1 MRLHNILEK
10 NINEKNLIQKN
21 NKNKIDN
28 LSTKGTTLEGK
39 NINDFSNRN
48 NLISYLNNNNSS
60 FFENFDLLEYINSGS
75 SGHVYK
81 GLYKGQ
87 IKRQVAIKF
96 LINNKRKEKQEEKE
110 NIKKES
116 KNNQEIA
123 ISKKLHHKNI
133 TEIYAYFKTE
143 NIDYSVLEYGKY
155 GDIEFFLKKL
165 LKRNALSET
174 SLNYLGKQILDGLQ
188 YIHRCKVAHLDIKP
202 SNILIDSNL
211 NCKITDFSVSC
222 PYSSFNPEDLVKFPV
237 VGTRKF
243 MAPEILSKEHMKIK
257 ETEKIDI
264 YSFGVSLYYL
274 FYGEY
279 PYKLREVKGKDYNDI
294 LNKIKDEELT
304 FNEKIKISN
313 LFKDFFEKTLE
324 KDYKKR
330 LSIKQALE
338 HPWIKGSQIIF
349 DEKENTYCQES
360 FLIRLITDNIP
371 KFNEYIR

>member
-304 FNEKIKISN
+304 FPEKRKISN

>member
-28 LSTKGTTLEGK
+28 LSTKGTTLEEK

-188 YIHRCKVAHLDIKP
+188 YIHRCKVANLDIKP
-202 SNILIDSNL
+202 SNILIDSDL

-279 PYKLREVKGKDYNDI
+279 PYKLKEVKGKDYNDI

-304 FNEKIKISN
+304 FPEKRKISN

>member
-279 PYKLREVKGKDYNDI
+279 PYKLKEVKGKDYNDI

-304 FNEKIKISN
+304 FPEKRKISN

>member
-10 NINEKNLIQKN
+10 NINKKNLIQKN

-279 PYKLREVKGKDYNDI
+279 PYKLKEVKGKDYNDI

-304 FNEKIKISN
+304 FPEKRKISN

>member
-174 SLNYLGKQILDGLQ
+174 SLNYLGKQILDRLQ
-188 YIHRCKVAHLDIKP
+188 YIHRCKVSHLDIKP

-279 PYKLREVKGKDYNDI
+279 PYKLKEVKGKDYNDI

-304 FNEKIKISN
+304 FPEKRKISN
-313 LFKDFFEKTLE
+313 LFKDFFEKILE

-330 LSIKQALE
+330 LSIKQALD